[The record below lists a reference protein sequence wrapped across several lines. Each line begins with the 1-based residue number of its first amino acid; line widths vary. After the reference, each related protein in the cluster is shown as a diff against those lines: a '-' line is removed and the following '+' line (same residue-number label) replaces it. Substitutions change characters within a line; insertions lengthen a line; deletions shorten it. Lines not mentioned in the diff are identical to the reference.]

1 MGEIIKV
8 IMITAAGAEGISL
21 KNTRLC
27 PYHGTIL
34 ASSAHRPSNWTSPKN
49 M

>member
-21 KNTRLC
+21 KNTRYVHIME
-27 PYHGTIL
+27 PYWHPVRTDQVIG
-34 ASSAHRPSNWTSPKN
+34 TSPKN